1 MCFLCVNR
9 KVGGLGILQECQ
21 LHCDKNFDWKS
32 YDFPY
37 YHQGIMNITWNIPI
51 NGNSKILLFRSELFK
66 SVYYTYFLHPYY
78 FRNSYSKMFVSIL
91 ILCIVSFTYLS
102 FDQISQLHK
111 SILLIFFFK
120 TFFRWR

>member
-1 MCFLCVNR
+1 MNR

-21 LHCDKNFDWKS
+21 LQCDKNFDWKS
-32 YDFPY
+32 YDFAY
-37 YHQGIMNITWNIPI
+37 YHKGIMNITWNIPKWQWQNPTFPI
-51 NGNSKILLFRSELFK
+51 GIIQICVIKC
-66 SVYYTYFLHPYY
+66 VYYTYFLHPYY
-78 FRNSYSKMFVSIL
+78 LRNSYSKVFVSIL
-91 ILCIVSFTYLS
+91 ILCIVSFTYLF

>member
-66 SVYYTYFLHPYY
+66 YALSNPCIIHIF
-78 FRNSYSKMFVSIL
+78 FIL
-91 ILCIVSFTYLS
+91 I
-102 FDQISQLHK
+102 
-111 SILLIFFFK
+111 IFETATQKCLFPS
-120 TFFRWR
+120 